1 MIMNIEKEANCDRNS
16 LNLVVENNTDPEL
29 YACIYTF
36 SLFDTVVFAVVVKCI
51 YWRLYLERRYWRVNT
66 SKQESRTLECI
77 SQAHSWFSLD
87 AARLN

>member
-1 MIMNIEKEANCDRNS
+1 MIMDIDEKASCDRNS
-16 LNLVVENNTDPEL
+16 LNLVVENNSHSGIVCL
-29 YACIYTF
+29 HTF

-51 YWRLYLERRYWRVNT
+51 YWRVYLERRYWRVNT